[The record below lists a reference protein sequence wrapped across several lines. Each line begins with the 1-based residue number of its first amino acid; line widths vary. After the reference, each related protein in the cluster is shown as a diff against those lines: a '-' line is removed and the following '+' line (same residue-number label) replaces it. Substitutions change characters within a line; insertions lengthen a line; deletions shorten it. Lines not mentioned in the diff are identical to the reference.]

1 MIIINEKFSTERDKY
16 QWLLHEAKQG
26 ASKEGEPIVTTS
38 TSYHSNLKAVCNEV
52 ANRQL
57 GECESAEEV
66 AAALAKFSIE
76 ISELFDGRGEEYVQ
90 KFG

>member
-26 ASKEGEPIVTTS
+26 TSKEGEPILTTS

-57 GECESAEEV
+57 GECESVKEV
-66 AAALAKFSIE
+66 TWALAKFSIE
-76 ISELFDGRGEEYVQ
+76 MSELFDGRGEANVR
-90 KFG
+90 KIG